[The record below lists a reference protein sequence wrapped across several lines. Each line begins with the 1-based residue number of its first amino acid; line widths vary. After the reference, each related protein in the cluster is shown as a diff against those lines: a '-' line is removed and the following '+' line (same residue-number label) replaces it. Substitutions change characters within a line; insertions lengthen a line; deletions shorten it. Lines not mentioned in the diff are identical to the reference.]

1 MRQDEV
7 EGGMVGV
14 EGRETSSEKGKMK
27 KPIMKY
33 CECGNLT

>member
-14 EGRETSSEKGKMK
+14 EGRETSSEKGKWK
-27 KPIMKY
+27 SR
-33 CECGNLT
+33 L